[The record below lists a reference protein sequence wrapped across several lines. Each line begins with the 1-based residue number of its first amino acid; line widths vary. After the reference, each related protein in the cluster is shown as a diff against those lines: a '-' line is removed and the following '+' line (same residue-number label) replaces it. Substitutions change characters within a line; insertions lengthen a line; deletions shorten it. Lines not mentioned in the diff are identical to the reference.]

1 MNQMVNNS
9 LSKISEN
16 TEWRKAFVTALL
28 HFEHSIVAPGVDVRS
43 EITGP
48 FVDALFAEDETI
60 QKTLSD
66 GTVFEFFYR
75 SKIARDFIMSEPDM
89 PDHAWEPQTTKTLL
103 HLATHAKN
111 VVVGGA
117 YFGDHS
123 ILIAKKIASNQG
135 VVHAFEPN
143 HDQRNMLLHNAKL
156 NNLSNIQARSE
167 GLWENSSTNL
177 ALVGYDSFAH
187 SETVDAH
194 REDAFQTVTMED
206 YLGAQNIGQLDLI
219 MLDIE
224 GAELSALKG
233 AEKFLAQPAGQAPDI
248 VFEVHRNYV
257 DWSAGLANTALVK
270 YLHKHGYH
278 VYAIRDY
285 NSNVNMQNKP
295 VEIIPV
301 ESVYLEGPP
310 HGFNMVASKKLTVFS
325 DPLFKS
331 CAQLSPKLLKHKQVL
346 LHQPTE

>member
-1 MNQMVNNS
+1 MSQTTAAS

-16 TEWRKAFVTALL
+16 AAWRKAFIVALL
-28 HFEHSIVAPGVDVRS
+28 DFERNIVAPGVDVRT

-48 FVDALFAEDETI
+48 LVDALFAEDETI

-66 GTVFEFFYR
+66 GTVFEFLYR
-75 SKIARDFIMSEPDM
+75 SKIARDFILSEPDV

-103 HLATHAKN
+103 HLAQGAKS

-123 ILIAKKIASNQG
+123 ILIAKAIAASHG
-135 VVHAFEPN
+135 IVHAFEPN

-156 NNLSNIQARSE
+156 NNLSNIRARSE

-187 SETVDAH
+187 SEQVDAH

-206 YLGAQNIGQLDLI
+206 YLNAQGVSQLDLI

-248 VFEVHRNYV
+248 VFEVHRHYV
-257 DWSAGLANTALVK
+257 DWSAGLVNTNLIK
-270 YLHKHGYH
+270 YLTQHGYH
-278 VYAIRDY
+278 TYAIRDY
-285 NSNVNMQNKP
+285 NSNVCMSGKP
-295 VEIIPV
+295 VEIIPAAD
-301 ESVYLEGPP
+301 VYLEGPP
-310 HGFNMVASKKLTVFS
+310 HGFNMVASKKATTFA
-325 DPLFKS
+325 DPLFKV
-331 CAQLSPKLLKHKQVL
+331 CHQLSPKLLRHKKIA
-346 LHQPTE
+346 LHQPT